1 MVSDALLHTRRTAW
15 VLAALCV
22 FAGAQ
27 AHAQDAS
34 AGKKV
39 YERVCAECHGKD
51 ARGGSDGA
59 GPPILPFPHEVP
71 GMISIARAGK
81 GEMAA
86 FPRKVI
92 SDQEVTDVVAYLKA
106 LGGPPAK

>member
-1 MVSDALLHTRRTAW
+1 MTPDAPRLMRIVTLALS
-15 VLAALCV
+15 VLWIACGPEAV
-22 FAGAQ
+22 
-27 AHAQDAS
+27 AQDAA
-34 AGKKV
+34 AGKKI
-39 YERVCAECHGKD
+39 YERVCAECHGKN
-51 ARGGSDGA
+51 AEGGPDSS
-59 GPPILPFPHEVP
+59 GPPILPFAHEAP

-86 FPRKVI
+86 FLRKVI